1 MQREYTLACLALH
14 NYLRLTDNAMYCM
27 EGFDDSYNNSGKIK
41 VEEWRSLVNN
51 DNSSITGM
59 TPLRSVRGSRYRE
72 DSIALRNSFATYFSN
87 EGSVSWQWDH
97 VRRTSYQPVTD

>member
-1 MQREYTLACLALH
+1 
-14 NYLRLTDNAMYCM
+14 MYCP
-27 EGFDDSYNNSGKIK
+27 EGFVDSYNNSGKIK
-41 VEEWRSLVNN
+41 EGEWRSLVNN

-59 TPLRSVRGSRYRE
+59 TPLRSVRGSGYRE

-97 VRRTSYQPVTD
+97 VHRTSYQPVTD